1 MDFLVHKYFDKS
13 YSYLNNRYD
22 FESLEGLFKYGN
34 PLAFFPHRSGMVA
47 IFLRK
52 WTKNGGHQG
61 ECRELPPI
69 TNRRGGGG
77 R

>member
-1 MDFLVHKYFDKS
+1 MWKKITGVTLN
-13 YSYLNNRYD
+13 YSHGDNN
-22 FESLEGLFKYGN
+22 GN

-52 WTKNGGHQG
+52 WTKNGGHRG
-61 ECRELPPI
+61 ECRELPP
-69 TNRRGGGG
+69 TTAPSVGDG